1 MPPLNQRY
9 TFLQGGVSPMENAI
23 SRNSEPPK
31 LKPVEM
37 ESLILNQLASVGQK
51 PVADAIGIDES
62 TISRWKGKGGHVE
75 QFCRFLAE
83 LGIQLAPPGAVLVRR
98 DYLFS
103 VETLADIGMKAV
115 RMQPEPL
122 GWD

>member
-1 MPPLNQRY
+1 
-9 TFLQGGVSPMENAI
+9 MENAI
-23 SRNSEPPK
+23 ARKSDLPK

-37 ESLILNQLASVGQK
+37 EGLILNRLASAGQK
-51 PVADAIGIDES
+51 PVADALSVDES
-62 TISRWKGKGGHVE
+62 TLSRWKGKGGHIE
-75 QFCRFLAE
+75 QFCRFMAE
-83 LGIQLAPPGAVLVRR
+83 LGIQLAPPEAVLVRR
-98 DYLFS
+98 DYIFS

>member
-1 MPPLNQRY
+1 
-9 TFLQGGVSPMENAI
+9 MENAI
-23 SRNSEPPK
+23 ARNFELPK

-37 ESLILNQLASVGQK
+37 ESLILNRLASVGQK

>member
-1 MPPLNQRY
+1 
-9 TFLQGGVSPMENAI
+9 MENNAI
-23 SRNSEPPK
+23 ARKSELPK

-37 ESLILNQLASVGQK
+37 ESLILNRLASVGQK
-51 PVADAIGIDES
+51 PVADAISVDES
-62 TISRWKGKGGHVE
+62 TLSRWKGKGGHIE
-75 QFCRFLAE
+75 QFCRLLTE

-103 VETLADIGMKAV
+103 METLAEIGMKAE
-115 RMQPEPL
+115 RMRPEPL